1 MVILR
6 KLVINFFYFIHIN
19 LVNSSLVVF
28 VTAIV
33 LFFLV
38 KFFTFNVIRAI
49 FKDSFKDFIDK
60 TIPVSES
67 KIFKYFNIFL

>member
-19 LVNSSLVVF
+19 LFNSSLVVF
-28 VTAIV
+28 VTAVV